1 MPPKTKPPKPEPA
14 DPTEPAPVVLSTKT
28 EVDESRKTLFSIDGV
43 DYTIPARPRPNL
55 ALKFMWQT
63 KTIGEDEAG
72 INLLIAMLGEE
83 GFKALSEYEQLTT
96 EQFVQVMTIAQ
107 DVAMGSLEAVGKDS
121 ADE

>member
-1 MPPKTKPPKPEPA
+1 MPTKPKTKPEPA
-14 DPTEPAPVVLSTKT
+14 DPTEPAPVVLSTKSD
-28 EVDESRKTLFSIDGV
+28 VDESRKVLFSIDGV

-63 KTIGEDEAG
+63 KTLGEDEAG

-83 GFKALSEYEQLTT
+83 GFEALSNYEQLTT

-107 DVAMGSLEAVGKDS
+107 DVAMGALEAVGKDS
-121 ADE
+121 AGE